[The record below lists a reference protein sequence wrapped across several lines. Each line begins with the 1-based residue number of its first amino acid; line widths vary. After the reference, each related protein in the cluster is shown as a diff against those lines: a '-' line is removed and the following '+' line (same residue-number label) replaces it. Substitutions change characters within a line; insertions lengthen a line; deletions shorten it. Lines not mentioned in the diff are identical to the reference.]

1 MKRTFFSLCFLVSS
15 LLAVGASSNGALNGK
30 FTINANGDRIY
41 FSQGNLQYKA
51 STNTWRFAEHQWN
64 FVGDSDY
71 VYDEEKHEKIYM
83 AIGNVYENGIQCDND
98 SISPTYAGWIDLFA
112 WGKGNDPTSLISDQ
126 RQYDTFID
134 WGTNP
139 ISNGGNA
146 AGLWRTLTYEE
157 WDYLLFKRKDAAKLV
172 ATGTVNGV
180 HGLII
185 LPDNWKTP
193 TGLTLYPVSTPAL
206 GFALEVEEYELGS
219 FNQFIDTIDYEELGM
234 EYRDHY
240 LDNVYTEAQ
249 WNLLETNGACFLPAG
264 GLRWHGG
271 AVNLAGSDFVY
282 LSASRTAEKIYD
294 YYVYDEAV
302 KVYAAYMLWG
312 WDGLISAIPNE
323 INQGGAVR
331 LVQSAELNLK
341 AILAAIEE
349 AQDLYSKAN
358 QYPADTWE
366 FNQLH
371 TALEAAEAVV
381 NNPDVTQEEV
391 NAAKEEL
398 QKKIDQVYKVMEYR
412 TAQANLQKLI
422 DEANAYYDVIKTDY
436 PAIAVELKSAISTAN
451 ASMNAGTAA
460 AVNSAKNILAA
471 ALQNAKNE
479 VAAIQASK
487 NALNTAITAATNY
500 YNEIKNNEEYTEI
513 ASELIEAITAAQEAL
528 EAVNATKA
536 DYDKAKNE
544 LQAAEEKAKEEVAK
558 IEAEKKRQETIQ
570 ALADSIAA
578 VQMYYD
584 ELEGNEEILE
594 NEQWAEIAQELTE
607 ALSAAQAVLD
617 NPDAT
622 QEELDEAIEN
632 LAAAVAKVRKA
643 IAGAQD
649 IDQVFDPSD
658 PQIYKFI
665 RNGQLFIK
673 KNNRLYNAQGVEI
686 K

>member
-1 MKRTFFSLCFLVSS
+1 MNRSIAL
-15 LLAVGASSNGALNGK
+15 LLALTAAITLSASDGALKGK
-30 FTINANGDRIY
+30 FTINADGDRVY

-71 VYDEEKHEKIYM
+71 VYDEEKHEEIYM
-83 AIGNVYENGIQCDND
+83 AIGNVFENGIQCNND

-112 WGKGNDPTSLISDQ
+112 WGKGNDPTALISDE

-146 AGLWRTLTYEE
+146 ADLWRTLTYDE

-180 HGLII
+180 HGMII

-193 TGLTLYPVSTPAL
+193 TGLTLKTVSTPAL

-219 FNQFIDTIDYEELGM
+219 FNQYIDTIDYEELGI

-240 LDNVYTEAQ
+240 LDNVYTEKQ
-249 WNLLETNGACFLPAG
+249 WESLEANGACFLPAG
-264 GLRWHGG
+264 GVRWHAG
-271 AVNLAGSDFVY
+271 AVNQAGSDFLY

-294 YYVYDEAV
+294 DYVYDEAV
-302 KVYAAYMLWG
+302 KVYAAYMVWG
-312 WDGLISAIPNE
+312 WDGLISAIPIE

-331 LVQSAELNLK
+331 LVQLAELNLK

-366 FNQLH
+366 FNQLR

-391 NAAKEEL
+391 NAATEEL
-398 QKKIDQVYKVMEYR
+398 QKKIDLVYKVMEYR
-412 TAQANLQKLI
+412 TAQTNLQKVI

-451 ASMNAGTAA
+451 ANINAGTAA

-471 ALQNAKNE
+471 ALEAAKKE

-487 NALNTAITAATNY
+487 NALNTAITAATTY
-500 YNEIKNNEEYTEI
+500 YNEIKDSTDYAEI
-513 ASELIEAITAAQEAL
+513 AAELNEAITAAQEAL

-536 DYDKAKNE
+536 DYDKAAEAIK
-544 LQAAEEKAKEEVAK
+544 AAENKAKEEVAK
-558 IEAEKKRQETIQ
+558 IEAEKAEQERQESIKVLT
-570 ALADSIAA
+570 DSIADA
-578 VQMYYD
+578 TAYYN
-584 ELEGNEEILE
+584 ELLE
-594 NEQWAEIAQELTE
+594 NEEYADIAAELNEAIA
-607 ALSAAQAVLD
+607 AAQAVLD

-622 QEELDEAIEN
+622 KEEIDEALEELEEAVSRARTAARSTHGIEEIAIDNNQLSTTKLFHKGN
-632 LAAAVAKVRKA
+632 LYILHNGK
-643 IAGAQD
+643 
-649 IDQVFDPSD
+649 
-658 PQIYKFI
+658 IYT
-665 RNGQLFIK
+665 
-673 KNNRLYNAQGVEI
+673 ATGVEI

>member
-71 VYDEEKHEKIYM
+71 VYDEERHEKIYM
-83 AIGNVYENGIQCDND
+83 AIGNVYENGIQCNND

-206 GFALEVEEYELGS
+206 GFALEVEEYELGN

-294 YYVYDEAV
+294 DYVYDEAV
-302 KVYAAYMLWG
+302 KVYAAYMVWG

-358 QYPADTWE
+358 QYPADAWE

>member
-1 MKRTFFSLCFLVSS
+1 MKRTCTLLTA
-15 LLAVGASSNGALNGK
+15 LLAVLSLSASDGALKGK
-30 FTINANGDRIY
+30 FTINADGDRVF
-41 FSQGNLQYKA
+41 FSQGNLQYQA
-51 STNTWRFAEHQWN
+51 STKTWRFAEHQWN

-71 VYDEEKHEKIYM
+71 VYNEETHEEIYM
-83 AIGNVYENGIQCDND
+83 AIGNVLENGIQCDND

-112 WGKGNDPTSLISDQ
+112 WGKGNDPTSLIFDK

-146 AGLWRTLTYEE
+146 AGLWRTLTYDE

-172 ATGTVNGV
+172 AIGTVNDV

-193 TGLTLYPVSTPAL
+193 TGLTLKTVSTPAL
-206 GFALEVEEYELGS
+206 GFALEVEESVAGNY
-219 FNQFIDTIDYEELGM
+219 NQYIDTIDYDRIGI
-234 EYRDHY
+234 EYRNHY
-240 LDNVYTEAQ
+240 LDNVYTEKQ
-249 WNLLETNGACFLPAG
+249 WELLETNGACFLPAG
-264 GLRWHGG
+264 GVRWHAG
-271 AVNLAGSDFVY
+271 AGELAGSDFWY
-282 LSASRTAEKIYD
+282 WSASRTAEKID
-294 YYVYDEAV
+294 NYYVYDEAV

-312 WDGLISAIPNE
+312 CDGLISAIPNE
-323 INQGGAVR
+323 INQGCAVR
-331 LVQSAELNLK
+331 LVQLAELNLK

-358 QYPADTWE
+358 KFPADVWE

-381 NNPDVTQEEV
+381 NNPDATQEDV
-391 NAAKEEL
+391 NAATEEL
-398 QKKIDQVYKVMEYR
+398 QKKIDLVYKVMEYR
-412 TAQANLQKLI
+412 TAQNNLQKLI
-422 DEANAYYDVIKTDY
+422 DEANAYYDVIKTDFS
-436 PAIAVELKSAISTAN
+436 AIAVELKSAISAAN
-451 ASMNAGTAA
+451 ANMNAGTAA

-513 ASELIEAITAAQEAL
+513 ASELNEAITAAQEAL

-544 LQAAEEKAKEEVAK
+544 LQAAENKAKEEVAK
-558 IEAEKKRQETIQ
+558 IEAEKVRQETIKT
-570 ALADSIAA
+570 LTDSIADA
-578 VQMYYD
+578 TAYYN
-584 ELEGNEEILE
+584 ELLE
-594 NEQWAEIAQELTE
+594 NEEYADIAAELAETIE
-607 ALSAAQAVLD
+607 AAQAVLD

-622 QEELDEAIEN
+622 QEELDEALEELEEVVSRARTAARSTHGIEEIS
-632 LAAAVAKVRKA
+632 AVDYQHSTAKLFYEGKLY
-643 IAGAQD
+643 ILHNGK
-649 IDQVFDPSD
+649 
-658 PQIYKFI
+658 IYTTT
-665 RNGQLFIK
+665 
-673 KNNRLYNAQGVEI
+673 GVEI